1 MYRTFLVC
9 FLLFFAL
16 FSFAQNNTSINDPE
30 AAALLKTSSEKY
42 KKMGGLQTDFSL
54 TIVSPKQK
62 PEDPDSKHTETQR
75 GQLWLKEK
83 AFKISLNG
91 NEIICNGKDIWTYIS
106 KQNEC
111 QLNEYIESDEVFS
124 PTQLFNLYEANFS
137 YQIKEKKTIQGK
149 KITVLELIPSNK
161 KSSYFKLDVS
171 LNDSNEITEV
181 KVYEK
186 NGVRYFY
193 KPENT
198 AANPKLPSGFF
209 SFDNRK
215 YPNVHIE
222 DLR

>member
-1 MYRTFLVC
+1 
-9 FLLFFAL
+9 
-16 FSFAQNNTSINDPE
+16 
-30 AAALLKTSSEKY
+30 
-42 KKMGGLQTDFSL
+42 
-54 TIVSPKQK
+54 
-62 PEDPDSKHTETQR
+62 
-75 GQLWLKEK
+75 
-83 AFKISLNG
+83 
-91 NEIICNGKDIWTYIS
+91 WTYIA

-111 QLNEYIESDEVFS
+111 QLNEYVESNEVFS
-124 PTQLFNLYEANFS
+124 PSQLFNLYEANFA
-137 YQIKEKKTIQGK
+137 YQVKEKKTIQGK

-171 LNDSNEITEV
+171 LNDSHDITEV

-198 AANPKLPSGFF
+198 AANPKLSSGFF
-209 SFDNRK
+209 SFDSRK